1 MMQVISNI
9 KNSITFA
16 PMFKQLTA
24 FFLLIAFVCQTF
36 SSGWVMV
43 EYYTNTAAFAKNC
56 ENKSKPILHCNGKCQ
71 MMKKL
76 QAAES
81 KEQQMPER
89 KSERQTELLAYTAC
103 QYNFENV
110 FSVLT
115 AQIVAIE
122 KNHPLTDISL
132 SLFRPPQQA

>member
-1 MMQVISNI
+1 MQVISNI

>member
-71 MMKKL
+71 LMKKL

>member
-1 MMQVISNI
+1 MQVISNVE
-9 KNSITFA
+9 NLITFA

-71 MMKKL
+71 LMKKL
-76 QAAES
+76 QVAES